1 MYCPNC
7 AALNNDGTKFCRSCG
22 ANLSL
27 VPQALTGR
35 LPDGRSTGKG
45 KSHKGKKPPSLS
57 EGIIEIFT
65 GFGFLLVSLAVLF
78 YAPAGRLWW
87 FWLLIPAFSMM
98 GKGVAEIVSVKKQE
112 ALTSGLP
119 NPNLHVQYPQAPYS
133 QEQYS
138 HPPRAEELPPRNTGP
153 IFPPPSVTE
162 NTTRHLD
169 SARERA
175 KENN

>member
-22 ANLSL
+22 TNLSL

-45 KSHKGKKPPSLS
+45 RRRKEKKPPSLS
-57 EGIIEIFT
+57 EGIVEIFT
-65 GFGFLLVSLAVLF
+65 GLGFLLVSLAVLF
-78 YAPAGRLWW
+78 YAPAGRIWW
-87 FWLLIPAFSMM
+87 FWMLIPAFSMM
-98 GKGVAEIVSVKKQE
+98 GKGVAEIISARKQE
-112 ALTSGLP
+112 ALASGLTS
-119 NPNLHVQYPQAPYS
+119 PNLQAPYPQAQYPQ
-133 QEQYS
+133 
-138 HPPRAEELPPRNTGP
+138 PPHVEELPPRNTGP

-169 SARERA
+169 AARERA